1 MSSLARVCRRALAL
15 TERLFGLVLA
25 ALVVVL
31 LLLVTGQLIDRHVVD
46 VPIDAP
52 DQYVRIAIIW
62 LTFLGFALA
71 IADRTAIRVDL
82 IDHWITPRTQ
92 FWLGAACDLVMLAMA
107 IVIVVKGWR
116 VVEVGASQYLLGTPY
131 TAALPN
137 TGLFVGAVLMV
148 LFLLARLVARFAPGD
163 GQGEAR

>member
-1 MSSLARVCRRALAL
+1 MSSLARVCRRALAI
-15 TERLFGLVLA
+15 TERLFGVALA
-25 ALVVVL
+25 ALVLVL
-31 LLLVTGQLIDRHVVD
+31 LLLVTGQLVDRHIVD

-82 IDHWITPRTQ
+82 IDHWISTRTQ
-92 FWLGAACDLVMLAMA
+92 HLLGAACDLVMLAMA
-107 IVIVVKGWR
+107 IVIVVKSWR
-116 VVEVGASQYLLGTPY
+116 VVEVGGMQYLLGTPY

-137 TGLFVGAVLMV
+137 TGLFVGALLMV
-148 LFLLARLVARFAPGD
+148 VFLLARVVARFAPAQD
-163 GQGEAR
+163 EAR